1 MANVG
6 FVLRTSQ
13 KCKDLQW
20 EINAPSP
27 IDLPL
32 ETLSLLAFGSSV
44 FSHGGWLVSQG
55 RHLMVPELQQRS
67 PRLSNL
73 GKANLAKSGKVWE
86 NGCVGIDQ
94 FWGKLFH
101 SGGGSWF
108 LRSGKL
114 LF

>member
-27 IDLPL
+27 IDIPL

-73 GKANLAKSGKVWE
+73 GKSNLAKSGKVWKVVVWE
-86 NGCVGIDQ
+86 LID
-94 FWGKLFH
+94 
-101 SGGGSWF
+101 SGESCSILEGGHGF
-108 LRSGKL
+108 
-114 LF
+114 

>member
-1 MANVG
+1 MQNQCSQPYISPFGNPLSVG
-6 FVLRTSQ
+6 
-13 KCKDLQW
+13 
-20 EINAPSP
+20 
-27 IDLPL
+27 
-32 ETLSLLAFGSSV
+32 FGSSV

-73 GKANLAKSGKVWE
+73 GKSNLAKSGKVWKS
-86 NGCVGIDQ
+86 GCVGIDR

-108 LRSGKL
+108 VRSGKL